1 MNELRLED
9 INSFQNFVRMPP
21 ALFDEILH
29 RITPRIEKED
39 TRLRKA
45 LQPGMKLAITLRH
58 LATGDLYPT
67 LSYDFRVSRNTIVK
81 FIPEVCQAIVAE
93 FKEEMVKCPTTPEE
107 WTEVADDFESK
118 WNIPHVLGA
127 LDGKHVALRCA
138 PNSGSVYHNYK
149 GFFSIVLMA
158 LVDADYK
165 FLWVDVGGMG
175 HMSDAQILN
184 ASELKEC
191 IENETIGFPDPLAM
205 RNDDEEIPFFILGDD
220 AFALRTYLMKPY
232 ARRGL
237 SPEQLVYNYRISRGR
252 RVVENAFGI
261 LANRWQCLLKT
272 LQQYPEVVRDLVETA
287 ICLHNML
294 RIRLPSI
301 QHAEVDQEDYRH
313 NIIPGEWRDQA
324 NMLEVEQAVRG
335 NRDSVEAKRQREV
348 LRLYFNSPAG
358 AVPWQERMVRHH

>member
-21 ALFDEILH
+21 ARFDEILH

-138 PNSGSVYHNYK
+138 PNSGSLYHNYK

-175 HMSDAQILN
+175 HMSDAQIYN

-205 RNDDEEIPFFILGDD
+205 QNDDEEMPFFILGDD

-252 RVVENAFGI
+252 RVVENTFGI

-272 LQQYPEVVRDLVETA
+272 LQQYPEVVHDLVETA

-294 RIRLPSI
+294 RIRVQVFSMP
-301 QHAEVDQEDYRH
+301 RWTRR
-313 NIIPGEWRDQA
+313 IIDTTSSLVNGEI
-324 NMLEVEQAVRG
+324 
-335 NRDSVEAKRQREV
+335 K
-348 LRLYFNSPAG
+348 PTC
-358 AVPWQERMVRHH
+358 